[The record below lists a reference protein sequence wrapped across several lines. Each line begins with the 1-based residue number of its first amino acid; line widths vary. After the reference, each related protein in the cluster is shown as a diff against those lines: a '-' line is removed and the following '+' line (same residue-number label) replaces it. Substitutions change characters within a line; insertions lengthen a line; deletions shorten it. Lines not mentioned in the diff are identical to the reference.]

1 MVLVNKLI
9 VELSFGVTAR
19 EVGTGSGGQES
30 ERGAA
35 ERKQIQGCSV
45 ISYLLLFFSFFQIL
59 MEYYVMTRSSSHK
72 HDIHRKLMPQIVI
85 NTLLLF
91 HLLS

>member
-45 ISYLLLFFSFFQIL
+45 ISYLLLFFSFFQFL
-59 MEYYVMTRSSSHK
+59 MEDYVMTRSSSHK

-91 HLLS
+91 HLIS

>member
-45 ISYLLLFFSFFQIL
+45 ISYLLLFFSFLFSIFNGIL
-59 MEYYVMTRSSSHK
+59 CYDSVK
-72 HDIHRKLMPQIVI
+72 
-85 NTLLLF
+85 F
-91 HLLS
+91 A

>member
-1 MVLVNKLI
+1 MNKLI

-72 HDIHRKLMPQIVI
+72 HDIHHKLMPQIVI

>member
-1 MVLVNKLI
+1 MVLVSKLI

-45 ISYLLLFFSFFQIL
+45 ISYLLLFFFFFSNFNGIL
-59 MEYYVMTRSSSHK
+59 CYDSVK
-72 HDIHRKLMPQIVI
+72 
-85 NTLLLF
+85 F
-91 HLLS
+91 A

>member
-45 ISYLLLFFSFFQIL
+45 ISYLLLFFSFFFSIFNGIL
-59 MEYYVMTRSSSHK
+59 CYDSVK
-72 HDIHRKLMPQIVI
+72 
-85 NTLLLF
+85 F
-91 HLLS
+91 A

>member
-45 ISYLLLFFSFFQIL
+45 ISYLLLFFFIFSNFNGIL
-59 MEYYVMTRSSSHK
+59 CYDSVK
-72 HDIHRKLMPQIVI
+72 
-85 NTLLLF
+85 F
-91 HLLS
+91 A

>member
-1 MVLVNKLI
+1 MNKLI

>member
-1 MVLVNKLI
+1 MNKLI

-72 HDIHRKLMPQIVI
+72 HDMHRKLMPQIVI

>member
-91 HLLS
+91 HLLN